1 MKYNRLTIV
10 LALTTAGA
18 LIFAIH
24 TYSRIQ
30 QLQKENERWKAKY
43 EEAIIDAEEAV
54 QRIRQMEQQM
64 ADSLAHANR
73 EKQAL
78 KQQLEQATMR
88 NTRR

>member
-1 MKYNRLTIV
+1 MRYSRLTVV

-18 LIFAIH
+18 LIFAIY

-78 KQQLEQATMR
+78 QQQLEQATMR